1 MNTVSLDNIPVRRL
15 LLELQGIITDYDFVR
30 LGVRGFALDY
40 LCQEGDACCVKVVD
54 QEGNKLGVWLVAKL
68 SDNGI
73 GMEYIMYSE
82 VLFPSLTAGENEE

>member
-15 LLELQGIITDYDFVR
+15 LLELQGIVVDYDIIR

-40 LCQEGDACCVKVVD
+40 LCQEGDACYIKVVD
-54 QEGNKLGVWLVAKL
+54 KEGSKLGVWFVVKL

-82 VLFPSLTAGENEE
+82 VLFPSLTAGENKE